1 MKTTKEIGAIGEE
14 AAERFLKKR
23 GWRILSRNFLVRGGE
38 IDIIAFRFGVLAFF
52 EVKSRTNEDFGTPAS
67 AVDFEKLRKIKTASR
82 AFLTA
87 YERGGRIPVFYPFG
101 IEKKRTVRKRRID
114 VIEVYLSKDYKP
126 LRINQI
132 KDRENQL

>member
-1 MKTTKEIGAIGEE
+1 MKTAKEIGIIGEN
-14 AAERFLKKR
+14 AAEKFLKKR

-52 EVKSRTNEDFGTPAS
+52 EVKARSNDEYGTPAS
-67 AVDFEKLRKIKTASR
+67 AVDGEKIRKIKHASR

-87 YERGGRIPVFYPFG
+87 YRKGGKIPVFYPFG
-101 IEKKRTVRKRRID
+101 ITKMMNIRKQRID
-114 VIEVYLSKDYKP
+114 VIEVYLTKDHKISK
-126 LRINQI
+126 INQI

>member
-67 AVDFEKLRKIKTASR
+67 AVD
-82 AFLTA
+82 
-87 YERGGRIPVFYPFG
+87 
-101 IEKKRTVRKRRID
+101 
-114 VIEVYLSKDYKP
+114 
-126 LRINQI
+126 
-132 KDRENQL
+132 